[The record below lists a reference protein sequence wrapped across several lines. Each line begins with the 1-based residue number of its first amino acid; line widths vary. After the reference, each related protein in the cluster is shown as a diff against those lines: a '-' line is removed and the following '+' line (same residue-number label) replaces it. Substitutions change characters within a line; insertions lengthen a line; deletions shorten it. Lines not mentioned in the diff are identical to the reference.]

1 MVEKE
6 IKEIEADRPTWRGV
20 AMLFE
25 AGRIYE

>member
-1 MVEKE
+1 MGDEME
-6 IKEIEADRPTWRGV
+6 EIEADRPTWRGV